1 MPAVPPPDLPPD
13 APGPAGP
20 PAPAVSCV
28 FVCHDGRGRILL
40 ARRAAGA
47 RDEPGTWDCGAGAL
61 EYGETFEAA
70 LAREVREEYSAA
82 VLQAE
87 RIGVRNVV
95 RRDPSSHWVAVVFA
109 VRVDPA
115 EVAIGEPHKFDEL
128 GWFTPDALPGPLHS
142 QLAETL
148 ALFRAWR
155 EAEAPGAARPS
166 AGRPLALVTGAGRRA
181 GIAAAVVRR
190 LAGEGWD
197 VAFSFWT
204 PYDARMPWGED
215 AETARLLCGQVER
228 AGGRALAVP
237 ADLADPEAAGTLFD
251 RVERELGA
259 VTALVMCHCES
270 VDSGI
275 LDTSVE
281 SFDRHFAVNARAVWL
296 LVREYGRR
304 HAVPHGTGRII
315 ALTSD
320 HTVFNLPYG
329 ASKGALDRITL
340 AAAREFAHLGVTA
353 NVVNP
358 GPVDTGWMGDELR
371 RELVEATPLGRLGT
385 PDDCANLVAFLCSPE
400 GGWINGRLLHSDG
413 GLGA

>member
-1 MPAVPPPDLPPD
+1 MSSVPP
-13 APGPAGP
+13 AGG
-20 PAPAVSCV
+20 PAVSCV
-28 FVCHDGRGRILL
+28 FVCHDGEGRILL

-47 RDEPGTWDCGAGAL
+47 RDEPGAWDCGAGAL
-61 EYGETFEAA
+61 EYGEAFEAA
-70 LAREVREEYSAA
+70 VAREVREEYSAA
-82 VLQAE
+82 VLELEQ
-87 RIGVRNVV
+87 IGVRNVV
-95 RRDPSSHWVAVVFA
+95 RPDASSHWVAVVFA

-128 GWFTPDALPGPLHS
+128 GWFTPDAPPEPRHS

-148 ALFRAWR
+148 ALFRSWR
-155 EAEAPGAARPS
+155 AARP
-166 AGRPLALVTGAGRRA
+166 AGPERRPDRRPVALVTGAGRRA

-190 LAGEGWD
+190 LAGTGWD
-197 VAFSFWT
+197 VAFTFWS

-215 AETARLLCGQVER
+215 AESARALCGQVER

-237 ADLADPEAAGTLFD
+237 ADLADPEAAGPLFE
-251 RVERELGA
+251 RVVRELGA

-275 LDTSVE
+275 LDTTVE

-304 HAVPHGTGRII
+304 HAVPHGAGRIV

-320 HTVFNLPYG
+320 HTAFNLPYG

-358 GPVDTGWMGDELR
+358 GPVDTGWMDDGLK
-371 RELVEATPLGRLGT
+371 REVVRATPLGRLGT

-400 GGWINGRLLHSDG
+400 GGWINGRLLHGDG
-413 GLGA
+413 GFGA